1 MEQLRNLYFN
11 SKPIFDIYLFE
22 IKLHVKKFI
31 IFSIVTILLLI
42 INSFLPYILF
52 PTYQVLSTQA
62 DFYQGV
68 LSNYLLIIIA
78 VCLFFSGII
87 CSEFKDKTGIIV
99 FPKINKYKLITG
111 KYLGNLTLV
120 IGIASI
126 NYFISA
132 LFAYYIYGDPL
143 LDKLLLSFGFTVFYI
158 LALSSVVSFF
168 SSFMKS
174 ATLTTTITLILF
186 LFAIGIIDT
195 FFMFAAPKIEPIY
208 SLNYVRSII
217 IYILRA
223 DFFTMQRYVDFQF
236 EGTFI
241 FRSWLTPTMQGALFV
256 LSLYTVVFFLFGS
269 LLFKRRQI

>member
-11 SKPIFDIYLFE
+11 LKPVFDIYLFE

-42 INSFLPYILF
+42 IGSFLLILF
-52 PTYQVLSTQA
+52 PTYQVPSTQA
-62 DFYQGV
+62 DFYQGG
-68 LSNYLLIIIA
+68 LSNSLVIIIA

-143 LDKLLLSFGFTVFYI
+143 LDKLLLSFGFTVLYI

-174 ATLTTTITLILF
+174 ATLTTTFTLILL
-186 LFAIGIIDT
+186 LFGIGIIDT
-195 FFMFAAPKIEPIY
+195 IFMFAAPKIEPIY

-217 IYILRA
+217 TYIFRA

-256 LSLYTVVFFLFGS
+256 LSLYTIVFFLFGA

>member
-11 SKPIFDIYLFE
+11 SKPVFDIYLFE

-42 INSFLPYILF
+42 IGSFLLILF
-52 PTYQVLSTQA
+52 PTNQMPSTQA
-62 DFYQGV
+62 DFYQGG
-68 LSNYLLIIIA
+68 LSNSLVIIIA

-126 NYFISA
+126 NYFVSA
-132 LFAYYIYGDPL
+132 LIAYYIYGDPL

-158 LALSSVVSFF
+158 LTLSSMVSFF

-174 ATLTTTITLILF
+174 ATLTTTITLIL
-186 LFAIGIIDT
+186 LLIGTGIIDT
-195 FFMFAAPKIEPIY
+195 IFMFAAPKIEPIY
-208 SLNYVRSII
+208 SLNYVRYII
-217 IYILRA
+217 TYIFRA

-256 LSLYTVVFFLFGS
+256 LSLYTIVFFLFGA

>member
-1 MEQLRNLYFN
+1 MEHLRNLYFN
-11 SKPIFDIYLFE
+11 SKPVFDIYLFE

-42 INSFLPYILF
+42 ISSFLPYILF
-52 PTYQVLSTQA
+52 PTYQVPSTQA
-62 DFYQGV
+62 DFYQGG
-68 LSNYLLIIIA
+68 LFNSLLIIIA

-174 ATLTTTITLILF
+174 ATLTTTFTLILL

-195 FFMFAAPKIEPIY
+195 FIMFAAPKIEPIY

-217 IYILRA
+217 TYILRA

-241 FRSWLTPTMQGALFV
+241 FRSWLTPTIQGAFFV
-256 LSLYTVVFFLFGS
+256 LSLYTLVFFLFGS

>member
-11 SKPIFDIYLFE
+11 LKPVFDIYLFE

-42 INSFLPYILF
+42 IGSFLLILF
-52 PTYQVLSTQA
+52 PTYQMPSTQA
-62 DFYQGV
+62 DFYQGG
-68 LSNYLLIIIA
+68 LSNSLVIIIA

-120 IGIASI
+120 IGIVSI

-143 LDKLLLSFGFTVFYI
+143 LDKLLLSFGFTVLYI

-174 ATLTTTITLILF
+174 ATLTTTFTLILL
-186 LFAIGIIDT
+186 LFGIGIIDT
-195 FFMFAAPKIEPIY
+195 IFMFAAPKIEPIY

-217 IYILRA
+217 TYILRT
-223 DFFTMQRYVDFQF
+223 DFFTMQRYVDYQF

-241 FRSWLTPTMQGALFV
+241 YRSWLTPTMQGALFV
-256 LSLYTVVFFLFGS
+256 LSLYTIVFFLFGS

>member
-11 SKPIFDIYLFE
+11 SKPVFDIYLFE
-22 IKLHVKKFI
+22 IKLHLKKFI

-42 INSFLPYILF
+42 ISSFLPYLLF
-52 PTYQVLSTQA
+52 PTYQMPSTQA
-62 DFYQGV
+62 DFYQGG

-132 LFAYYIYGDPL
+132 LSAYYIYGDPL

-174 ATLTTTITLILF
+174 ATLTTTITLILL
-186 LFAIGIIDT
+186 LFGIGIIDT
-195 FFMFAAPKIEPIY
+195 FFMFAAPKIIT
-208 SLNYVRSII
+208 
-217 IYILRA
+217 YILRA
-223 DFFTMQRYVDFQF
+223 DFFTMQRYVDYQF
-236 EGTFI
+236 DGTFI

-256 LSLYTVVFFLFGS
+256 LSLYTIVFFLFGS

>member
-11 SKPIFDIYLFE
+11 SKPVFDIYLFE

-42 INSFLPYILF
+42 ISSFLPYILF
-52 PTYQVLSTQA
+52 PTNQVPSTQA
-62 DFYQGV
+62 VFYQFG
-68 LSNYLLIIIA
+68 LSNFYLIIIIA

-120 IGIASI
+120 IGIVSI

-143 LDKLLLSFGFTVFYI
+143 LDKLLLSF
-158 LALSSVVSFF
+158 
-168 SSFMKS
+168 
-174 ATLTTTITLILF
+174 
-186 LFAIGIIDT
+186 
-195 FFMFAAPKIEPIY
+195 E
-208 SLNYVRSII
+208 
-217 IYILRA
+217 
-223 DFFTMQRYVDFQF
+223 
-236 EGTFI
+236 
-241 FRSWLTPTMQGALFV
+241 
-256 LSLYTVVFFLFGS
+256 
-269 LLFKRRQI
+269 